1 MTMSTLLPF
10 ASDYMEGAHPEIIK
24 RLSEINRIPMPGY
37 GSDDIC
43 ESARNRIRSA
53 CHTPDA
59 DVFFLIGGT
68 QTNATVIDAMLASYQ
83 GVIAATIGHIS
94 VHEAGAIEWGGH
106 KVLPLPH
113 TLGKLR
119 AEDVETYL
127 SNWAQD
133 GNRDHMVMP
142 GMVYISHPTEYGT
155 LYTADELRA
164 LHRVCAAHHI
174 PLYLD
179 GARLA
184 YALAAPENEL
194 TLPLIAECCDAFYIG
209 GTKCGTLFGEAVVLP
224 RKNTIP
230 HFFTIIKQHGALLAK
245 GWLIGLQFDPLFT
258 QHLYEEV
265 GQPAIEAA
273 NTIRH
278 VLRESGYRLFF
289 DTPTNQIFVIL
300 PNQLLNPLAK
310 EVFYSFW
317 EKYDEAH
324 TVIRLATSWA
334 TTKEE
339 TSLLCQVLRTLAI
352 TG

>member
-10 ASDYMEGAHPEIIK
+10 ASDYMEGAHPEIIR

-43 ESARNRIRSA
+43 ESARNRIRNA
-53 CHTPDA
+53 CRTPNA

-83 GVIAATIGHIS
+83 GVIAANTGHIS

-127 SNWAQD
+127 SNWTQD
-133 GNRDHMVMP
+133 GSRDHMVMP

-209 GTKCGTLFGEAVVLP
+209 STKCGTLLGEAVVLP

-245 GWLIGLQFDPLFT
+245 GWLLGLQFETLFT
-258 QHLYEEV
+258 NHLYETI

-289 DTPTNQIFVIL
+289 DAPTNQIFVIL

-310 EVFYSFW
+310 EVSYSFW
-317 EKYDEAH
+317 EKYDEVH
-324 TVIRLATSWA
+324 TVIRLATS
-334 TTKEE
+334 
-339 TSLLCQVLRTLAI
+339 
-352 TG
+352 

>member
-1 MTMSTLLPF
+1 MAT
-10 ASDYMEGAHPEIIK
+10 GIIW
-24 RLSEINRIPMPGY
+24 LCPAWYTFPILQNTALCIQ
-37 GSDDIC
+37 
-43 ESARNRIRSA
+43 
-53 CHTPDA
+53 
-59 DVFFLIGGT
+59 
-68 QTNATVIDAMLASYQ
+68 QTNSERCTE
-83 GVIAATIGHIS
+83 S
-94 VHEAGAIEWGGH
+94 VQRI
-106 KVLPLPH
+106 
-113 TLGKLR
+113 TSR
-119 AEDVETYL
+119 
-127 SNWAQD
+127 
-133 GNRDHMVMP
+133 
-142 GMVYISHPTEYGT
+142 
-155 LYTADELRA
+155 
-164 LHRVCAAHHI
+164 
-174 PLYLD
+174 LYLD

-334 TTKEE
+334 TTREE